1 MNDLRIIL
9 RETYTP
15 TINKNREFIVFN
27 YTKNVIEVVNEADC
41 TYLLRLNSI
50 YKIDNLCDMINKNNN
65 YSIMNSLSLLYKKAI
80 DYIVINKCITDNK
93 ELSHLLN
100 KLDHKL
106 NYFLVFKVEYDDFIE
121 IFQSKLNEITQNK
134 KLTKKGE

>member
-15 TINKNREFIVFN
+15 IINKNKECIVFN

-50 YKIDNLCDMINKNNN
+50 YKIDNLSDMINKNNN

-80 DYIVINKCITDNK
+80 DYIVINECITDNK